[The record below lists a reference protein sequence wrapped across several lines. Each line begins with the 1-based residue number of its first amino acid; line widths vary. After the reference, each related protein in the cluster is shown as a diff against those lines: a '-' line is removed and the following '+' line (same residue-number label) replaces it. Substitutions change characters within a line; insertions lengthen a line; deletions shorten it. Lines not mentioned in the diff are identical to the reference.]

1 MSKYIKIDDNL
12 IINAEIIYAI
22 QRIPKSVN
30 LLDEWNEKVEARYN
44 EIMSDKPSLLVGD
57 NTIEYGSEDY
67 MYYAH
72 LEAEQEYEDEKPE
85 NKISII
91 YKYSVML
98 NTGVNVNIDKSI
110 YDKIIENL
118 NLK

>member
-12 IINAEIIYAI
+12 IINTDVIYAV
-22 QRIPKSVN
+22 QRIPQSVN

-44 EIMSDKPSLLVGD
+44 EIMSERPSLLVGD
-57 NTIEYGSEDY
+57 ETIEYGSDDY

-72 LEAEQEYEDEKPE
+72 LEAEQEYENEKPDK
-85 NKISII
+85 NISTI

-110 YDKIIENL
+110 YDKIINSYDIR
-118 NLK
+118 